1 MKKQMEWVA
10 DKNATACPTYN
21 VYRYAVWLYV
31 VLLVFEGA
39 LRKWVLPSLATPL
52 LVVRDPIAIWLV
64 VEGLR
69 RKWFVSPYF
78 RVMMIAATLSF
89 FLTLVA
95 GHHNLLVAL
104 FGWRIYFFHFP
115 MILVIGKVLAR
126 DELLRML
133 RFFLYLSVPM
143 TLLVVVQ
150 FYSPDTAWVNIGV
163 GGEGTAGFGGAMGYM
178 RPPGTFSFT
187 SGYVAFQGIVG
198 CSMLYYLAANRTLDE
213 RNRMNSWALAL
224 VLVCYLIAIPTSI
237 SRTNLF
243 QSTVFVAFLL
253 LAAVLKP
260 EWRNRVVLFVLAG
273 IAAVALLGY
282 SGIADTSMEVFNA
295 RFESANEA
303 EGGLARGVIG
313 NRYFGGYLEA
323 LFGGAG
329 VPVFGYGLGLGTNAG
344 ASLMGGDMYAF
355 GFNGEVE
362 WQRVIGECG
371 FILGLVII
379 GVRLLFSLDTLRHA
393 YMRLTERADL
403 LPWMMAAGM
412 MLTVPQGQ
420 WAIPAN
426 LGFCVLAGGFAL
438 SAVRTSR
445 AKP

>member
-1 MKKQMEWVA
+1 M
-10 DKNATACPTYN
+10 
-21 VYRYAVWLYV
+21 
-31 VLLVFEGA
+31 
-39 LRKWVLPSLATPL
+39 
-52 LVVRDPIAIWLV
+52 
-64 VEGLR
+64 
-69 RKWFVSPYF
+69 
-78 RVMMIAATLSF
+78 
-89 FLTLVA
+89 
-95 GHHNLLVAL
+95 
-104 FGWRIYFFHFP
+104 
-115 MILVIGKVLAR
+115 
-126 DELLRML
+126 
-133 RFFLYLSVPM
+133 
-143 TLLVVVQ
+143 
-150 FYSPDTAWVNIGV
+150 
-163 GGEGTAGFGGAMGYM
+163 
-178 RPPGTFSFT
+178 
-187 SGYVAFQGIVG
+187 
-198 CSMLYYLAANRTLDE
+198 
-213 RNRMNSWALAL
+213 
-224 VLVCYLIAIPTSI
+224 
-237 SRTNLF
+237 
-243 QSTVFVAFLL
+243 FVAFLL
-253 LAAVLKP
+253 LAAVLKR

-438 SAVRTSR
+438 SAVRAPQ